1 MADSTL
7 NAIRLKVRRLTRNP
21 SAQQLTDANID
32 EYVNTFIKYDFPEH
46 IRLFNLKSQFTFF
59 TQPYIDTY
67 QTTQIAGDQFQ
78 NWDNLNL
85 TISEPIFI
93 GGYRAYFSQD
103 RDQFFS
109 IYPLT
114 NYLLQVAVGDGVTN
128 IFNGNINL
136 MNAGFGTPQMPIL
149 RNQVTVDSID
159 ANLNGMVLSDVP
171 QLNTQVGNLVSTTAP
186 NAGMGTINYVT
197 GAYTITWNVPPGPGQ
212 PINFQVVP
220 YQPTI
225 PTAFLF
231 YDGQITLRPVPD
243 QAYRVNMEVYIPPTQ
258 LLNAGQ
264 SPQLEE
270 WWQYIAYGA
279 AKKVFEDKQ
288 DLASVQMIMPEY
300 KAQEALCLRRTIVQQ
315 TSTRSATIFT
325 EQTSLGS
332 LGSGGGWGGPF

>member
-7 NAIRLKVRRLTRNP
+7 NAIRLKVRRLTRSP

-32 EYVNTFIKYDFPEH
+32 EYINTFITYDFPEH
-46 IRLFNLKSQFTFF
+46 LRLFNLKSQFTFF
-59 TQPYIDTY
+59 TQPFIDTY
-67 QTTQIAGDQFQ
+67 QTNAIAGDQFQ

-85 TISEPIFI
+85 TVHEPIFI
-93 GGYRAYFSQD
+93 SGSRAYFSQD

-109 IYPLT
+109 IYPLV
-114 NYLLQVAVGDGVTN
+114 NYIFQIGVGDGVAQNFAGLVTAT
-128 IFNGNINL
+128 GN
-136 MNAGFGTPQMPIL
+136 PVL
-149 RNQVTVDSID
+149 RNQVTIDSID
-159 ANLNGMVLSDVP
+159 VNNNGMVLHDD
-171 QLNTQVGNLVSTTAP
+171 GNGLLVSTTFP
-186 NAGMGTINYVT
+186 NAGNGTINYVT
-197 GAYTITWNVPPGPGQ
+197 GAYTVFWAVPPGPGAV
-212 PINFQVVP
+212 INSQTVP

-225 PTAFLF
+225 PTAMLF

-243 QAYRVNMEVYIPPTQ
+243 QGYRVNMEVYIPPTQ
-258 LLNAGQ
+258 LLNVGQ

-279 AKKVFEDKQ
+279 AKKVFEDRQ

-300 KAQEALCLRRTIVQQ
+300 KTQEALCLRRTIVQQ
-315 TSTRSATIFT
+315 TATRTATIFT